1 MLQPSTTLNQLDL
14 FTIKVLHASLL
25 AITAAAMLV
34 MVVVHGASF
43 FNQAKLVLCRV
54 GKSNEGGQYFSL
66 QLNNSLSEYMPEV
79 HSTSVYLTN

>member
-1 MLQPSTTLNQLDL
+1 MLQPSTTLNHLDL

-43 FNQAKLVLCRV
+43 FNQANWCYAEWGSQTRAD
-54 GKSNEGGQYFSL
+54 SISL
-66 QLNNSLSEYMPEV
+66 FN
-79 HSTSVYLTN
+79 